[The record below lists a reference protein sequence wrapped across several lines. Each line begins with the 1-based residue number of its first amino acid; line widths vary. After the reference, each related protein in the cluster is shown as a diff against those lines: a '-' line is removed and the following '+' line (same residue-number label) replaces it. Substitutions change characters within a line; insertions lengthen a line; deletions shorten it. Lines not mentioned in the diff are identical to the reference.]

1 MIKKVTLAAIAAAL
15 PLTALAATPA
25 SANAS
30 GGHDDKKYDLS
41 VDVKK
46 KGDDKVKVTASCE
59 EDDKKDH
66 NKGGEHQDKAKAKL
80 EVSFRDWSEK
90 YWIDCD
96 GDEFKRTFWVKSRKG
111 GKFEAVLK
119 KDRDKEVD
127 SVWLK
132 GKHDH

>member
-1 MIKKVTLAAIAAAL
+1 MMIKKVTLAVVAAAL

-25 SANAS
+25 SASAS
-30 GGHDDKKYDLS
+30 GRHADKDYDLS

-59 EDDKKDH
+59 EEDKDH
-66 NKGGEHQDKAKAKL
+66 HKGDGHSDKAKATL
-80 EVSFRDWSEK
+80 EVSFRDWSKK
-90 YWIDCD
+90 YWIECD
-96 GDEFKRTFWVKSRKG
+96 GDEFERTFWVKTRKG

-119 KDRDKEVD
+119 KDHDKEVD

-132 GKHDH
+132 GKRYH

>member
-1 MIKKVTLAAIAAAL
+1 MMIKKVTLAAIAAAL

-25 SANAS
+25 SASAS
-30 GGHDDKKYDLS
+30 GGHDKKYDLS

-66 NKGGEHQDKAKAKL
+66 NKGGEHGDKAKAKL

-96 GDEFKRTFWVKSRKG
+96 GDDFTRTFWVKSRKG

-127 SVWLK
+127 SIWLK